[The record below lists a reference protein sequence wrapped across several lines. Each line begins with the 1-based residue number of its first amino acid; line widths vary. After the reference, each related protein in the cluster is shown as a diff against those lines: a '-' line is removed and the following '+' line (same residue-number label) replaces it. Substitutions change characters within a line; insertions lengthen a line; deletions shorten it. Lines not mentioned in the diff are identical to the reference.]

1 MILWVTSIIDRVSIA
16 IPVKEISF
24 FKSINNNYMQT
35 IIMMKNGEKIES
47 EENIVLLTDRY
58 KRVMGEINDIQNNI

>member
-1 MILWVTSIIDRVSIA
+1 
-16 IPVKEISF
+16 
-24 FKSINNNYMQT
+24 MQT
-35 IIMMKNGEKIES
+35 IIMMKNGEKIEC